1 MAILFTGILLLG
13 IALATY
19 NLNVGMIA
27 VLMMLVGFIRWICR
41 MYDYNYNQVQKDIK
55 LQRKFEDVYG
65 VIESKDDK

>member
-13 IALATY
+13 IALVTY